1 MFALKTSH
9 QAVLV
14 QVLSSHI
21 CYCFTLFCWHIE
33 SMLLFN
39 YFVYLNHAVRKA
51 NAPEILSDAEYLSDV
66 EEGICAFLYCS
77 DI

>member
-1 MFALKTSH
+1 
-9 QAVLV
+9 
-14 QVLSSHI
+14 
-21 CYCFTLFCWHIE
+21 
-33 SMLLFN
+33 MLLFN

-77 DI
+77 VT

>member
-1 MFALKTSH
+1 M
-9 QAVLV
+9 
-14 QVLSSHI
+14 LSA
-21 CYCFTLFCWHIE
+21 YTLLFYIDLLTHWS

-66 EEGICAFLYCS
+66 EEGICTFLCCS

>member
-1 MFALKTSH
+1 
-9 QAVLV
+9 
-14 QVLSSHI
+14 
-21 CYCFTLFCWHIE
+21 
-33 SMLLFN
+33 MLLFN

-66 EEGICAFLYCS
+66 EEGICTFLYCS